1 MNPASQLRNLGILAH
16 IDAGK
21 TTLTE
26 RILFYTGVIPLMGE
40 VHDGTTV
47 TDWMPQEQ
55 ERGITITAASLSCEW
70 RNTQI
75 NLIDTPGHVDFTVE
89 VERSLRV
96 LDGAVAVLS
105 AVDGVQSQT
114 EAVWRQAQHHNLPV
128 LAFINKMDRE
138 GADLHQVVSEIESRL
153 GVVPVLFQMPLLEEG
168 VFRGVIDL
176 IRRQAVEFD
185 PATRGARLTVSPIPA
200 ELVDEAEIA
209 REMLLDAVLG
219 ENDPL
224 IDQYLLDG
232 DLPAEDILQAA
243 GRAVRAGR
251 IVPVFCGSA
260 LKNQGIQPLLDAVVD
275 LLPAPPQAP
284 LEHCERG
291 GEVFRL
297 PVDSNHPLVAM
308 VFKRMND
315 LRVGSVTTIRVFS
328 GTLRAGEAI
337 QNARTG
343 EVFRVGKLVRML
355 ANDPLPLESVG
366 AGDIASV
373 VDLPPQGTGDTL
385 CQPGNIMRLEPMTFP
400 QSVAFIALEA
410 ATETDCEALEKAVL
424 ELVQEDPTLVFGI
437 DAQTGQVLVRGV
449 GELHLEVLS
458 ERISQ
463 DYQIECRASKPR
475 VAFLETLDQ
484 VAVGRASFSKT
495 INSALQETTI
505 ELKLRPGNRGDGLIL
520 QWGHW
525 VQKLS
530 KDFIRA
536 VEEGIRKGLK
546 GAGSAGFDVVD
557 VEVEITEIVYNLD
570 SSSELS
576 FCQAAANAMGQGL
589 RKNKTI
595 GLEPQMRVEIVT
607 PDDYMGAVV
616 GDLSARHGKIT
627 QVLAKAKHQVVT
639 AYVPL
644 STMFGYA
651 SSLRSLTQGRA
662 SFTMQFHRY
671 ERSSTPEGKSS
682 PKGI

>member
-1 MNPASQLRNLGILAH
+1 MKPASQLRNLGILAH

-26 RILFYTGVIPLMGE
+26 RILFYTGVVPLMGE

-55 ERGITITAASLSCEW
+55 ERGITITAASISCEW
-70 RNTQI
+70 RKIQI

-105 AVDGVQSQT
+105 AVDGVQPQT
-114 EAVWRQAQHHNLPV
+114 EAVWRQAQHHSLPV

-138 GADLHQVVSEIESRL
+138 GADLDQVVGEIESQL

-168 VFRGVIDL
+168 AFRGVIDL
-176 IRRQAVEFD
+176 VRRQAIEFD
-185 PATRGARLTVSPIPA
+185 AASKGVRMKVGAIPSA
-200 ELVDEAEIA
+200 FVEEAEIA
-209 REMLLDAVLG
+209 REMLIDAVLG
-219 ENDPL
+219 ESDPL

-232 DLPAEDILQAA
+232 DLPAEAIVQAA

-260 LKNQGIQPLLDAVVD
+260 LKNQGVQPLLDAIVD
-275 LLPAPPQAP
+275 LLPSPSQAP
-284 LEHCERG
+284 LEQCERG
-291 GEVFRL
+291 GEVFSL
-297 PVDSNHPLVAM
+297 PVDPSHPLVAM
-308 VFKRMND
+308 VVKRMND
-315 LRVGSVTTIRVFS
+315 LRVGSVTTLRVFS
-328 GTLRAGEAI
+328 GTLRSGQEV
-337 QNARTG
+337 QNARSG
-343 EVFRVGKLVRML
+343 EVFQVGKLVRML
-355 ANDPLPLESVG
+355 ANEPFPLGSVG

-385 CQPGNIMRLEPMTFP
+385 CEPGTIMRLEPMTFP
-400 QSVAFIALEA
+400 QPVAFVALEA
-410 ATETDCEALEKAVL
+410 ATETDCDALERAVR
-424 ELVQEDPTLVFGI
+424 ELVDEDPTLVFGI
-437 DAQTGQVLVRGV
+437 DSQTGQVLVRGV

-458 ERISQ
+458 ERILQ
-463 DYQIECRASKPR
+463 DYGIECRASKPQ
-475 VAFLETLDQ
+475 VAFLETLEKT
-484 VAVGRASFSKT
+484 VVGRANFSKV
-495 INSALQETTI
+495 INGTLQETTL
-505 ELKLRPGNRGDGLIL
+505 ELNVRPGNRGDGLLL
-520 QWGHW
+520 QCGNW
-525 VQKLS
+525 VQMLP

-557 VEVEITEIVYNLD
+557 VEVEIVEILYDLD
-570 SSSELS
+570 VSSELS
-576 FCQAAANAMGQGL
+576 FRQAATKAMGQAL

-671 ERSSTPEGKSS
+671 ERSSTTDDKSS